1 MEESRESHTAC
12 PPVLPALCCGALG
25 LGKLQSVIGWEGMG
39 EGWKGVRGEMGEV
52 YVCVR
57 VDECVVHRRFQTRA
71 RLGVAKVKF
80 WSIVVIALRGNSAVT

>member
-1 MEESRESHTAC
+1 M
-12 PPVLPALCCGALG
+12 LPALCCGALG

-39 EGWKGVRGEMGEV
+39 EGWTGVRGEMGE
-52 YVCVR
+52 

-71 RLGVAKVKF
+71 CPGVAKVKF